1 MTRILKESG
10 GIMSFKENLLQKI
23 KIDRTANK
31 VIATIGPPDTRRK
44 VDKNLMRSLLEMSPY
59 TYKRKRD
66 LDLFLQDIDTDKKKI
81 LVLDNDLA
89 IYHTTVEDVGLRK
102 SPTVKEMINI
112 RNIIKILNDTDVVI
126 SKKEESVR
134 TIQKA
139 CIDRLDFSFSESDLE
154 EMVQNGIASLEREYA
169 DGVLEAIDLFAEMLG
184 FGPPP
189 KPLRI
194 SHHKITGGSIQKK
207 RGEIVF
213 GPMVIYSMISNT
225 IKWID
230 KQISSFDREKIEFVH
245 QVAAGKEDAS
255 AEGPNV
261 FHLFKKLVDKGDVF
275 SG

>member
-1 MTRILKESG
+1 
-10 GIMSFKENLLQKI
+10 MSFKENLLQKI

-31 VIATIGPPDTRRK
+31 VIATIGPPDSRRK

-66 LDLFLQDIDTDKKKI
+66 LDLFLQDIDTDKTKI

-154 EMVQNGIASLEREYA
+154 EMVQNGIASLERGYA

-184 FGPPP
+184 FGPPQ

-207 RGEIVF
+207 SGEIVF
-213 GPMVIYSMISNT
+213 GPMVIYSIIHNS
-225 IKWID
+225 IKLIER
-230 KQISSFDREKIEFVH
+230 KIGSFDKEKLEWVY
-245 QVAAGKEDAS
+245 QVASGKETADM
-255 AEGPNV
+255 EGPHV
-261 FHLFKKLVDKGDVF
+261 FQRLKQLAVKFPFLKGMN
-275 SG
+275 SS